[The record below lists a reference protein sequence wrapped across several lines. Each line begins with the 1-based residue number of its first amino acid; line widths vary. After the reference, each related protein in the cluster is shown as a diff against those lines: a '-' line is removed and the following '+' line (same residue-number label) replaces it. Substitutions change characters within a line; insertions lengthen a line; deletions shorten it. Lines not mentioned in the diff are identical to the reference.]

1 MDASA
6 LRAGVVRK
14 SIAGTSGAARELSM
28 IKHVSQRSILMG
40 RFWVALLALA
50 IGGSWGC
57 GGSNSFAGGPG
68 TTPTPTPTP
77 VPTPTPTG
85 LPAGTIGLKVLDT
98 SVPPGG
104 IFQFQL
110 SNTEPK
116 PIGHGSTRPQV
127 PSGPVRGVAVN
138 DPSGKAAGIAV
149 INTSVSPTDIKL
161 QLSSPDALL
170 GTDITYPVVTMSMP
184 LSGSLT
190 PGATFPISIDK
201 ANTSFF
207 DSSKAYTTIEFAPG
221 TLTIA
226 PAGSAYVSDVLPA
239 GGLLPDRTLIKVF
252 GAGFNANTKV
262 SIEGTTIVPA
272 DQTLV
277 NSGEIDVK
285 ICNGTVADTAT
296 VCPNNGGSMQLDG
309 ERVRVKD
316 TNTNFVI
323 EYYTYL
329 RADDEPGSSANAQVN
344 LVHPM
349 FSRVTY
355 LSATIPLVVS
365 ATQFTGLSLQNT
377 SASDSGIKIELL
389 DASNASLANVSFILH
404 GLGSGTAGKKITRDV
419 IADWFPSPPAGAAKV
434 RVTVTSGPAVQVLGM
449 LGDTSAGTI
458 VPVIPQ

>member
-1 MDASA
+1 MIEQGKK
-6 LRAGVVRK
+6 R
-14 SIAGTSGAARELSM
+14 SM
-28 IKHVSQRSILMG
+28 RMEKL
-40 RFWVALLALA
+40 WVAVLTVTVSAC
-50 IGGSWGC
+50 WGC
-57 GGSNSFAGGPG
+57 GGGSARAGG
-68 TTPTPTPTP
+68 PTPTPTP
-77 VPTPTPTG
+77 VPTATPTPAP
-85 LPAGTIGLKVLDT
+85 LPAGAIGMAVLKT

-127 PSGPVRGVAVN
+127 PTGPVRGVAVN

-149 INTSVSPTDIKL
+149 IDTSVNPSNIKI

-170 GTDITYPVVTMSMP
+170 GTDITYPVITMSMP
-184 LSGSLT
+184 LSGSLS
-190 PGATFPISIDK
+190 PGATFPLSIDT
-201 ANTSFF
+201 ANTSWF
-207 DSSKAYTTIEFAPG
+207 DATKAYTTLEFAPG

-226 PAGSAYVSDVLPA
+226 PAGSPYISDVLPA
-239 GGLLPDRTLIKVF
+239 GGLLLDRTLIKIF
-252 GAGFNANTKV
+252 GAGFNANSKI

-316 TNTNFVI
+316 TGTNFVL

-329 RADDEPGSSANAQVN
+329 RGDDVAGSSANSLVK

-349 FSRVTY
+349 FSRLTY
-355 LSATIPLVVS
+355 LSATIPLVNS
-365 ATQFTGLSLQNT
+365 GTQFTGLSLQNT
-377 SASDSGIKIELL
+377 NTQDAGIKIDLL
-389 DASNASLANVSFILH
+389 DASNASLANTSFILP
-404 GLGSGTAGKKITRDV
+404 GLTGTAGKKITRDV
-419 IADWFPSPPAGAAKV
+419 IADWFPSPPAGATQV

-449 LGDTSAGTI
+449 LGDTSTGVVT
-458 VPVIPQ
+458 PVIPQ

>member
-1 MDASA
+1 MKK
-6 LRAGVVRK
+6 R
-14 SIAGTSGAARELSM
+14 
-28 IKHVSQRSILMG
+28 VSQRSILLEK
-40 RFWVALLALA
+40 FWVALLALA
-50 IGGSWGC
+50 IAGSWGC
-57 GGSNSFAGGPG
+57 GGSNAFVGGPG
-68 TTPTPTPTP
+68 STPTPTPTP
-77 VPTPTPTG
+77 VPTPTPTPTPAP
-85 LPAGTIGLKVLDT
+85 LPAGTIGLAVLNT

-116 PIGHGSTRPQV
+116 PIGHGSTRPQI
-127 PSGPVRGVAVN
+127 PAGPVRGVAVN

-184 LSGSLT
+184 LSASLT
-190 PGATFPISIDK
+190 PGATFPISIDT

-207 DSSKAYTTIEFAPG
+207 DATKAYTAIEFTPG

-226 PAGSAYVSDVLPA
+226 PVGSPYVSDVLPA
-239 GGLLPDRTLIKVF
+239 GGLLPDRTVIKIF
-252 GAGFNANTKV
+252 GAGFNANTRV
-262 SIEGTTIVPA
+262 SIEGTTIILPA

-285 ICNGTVADTAT
+285 ICNGTVSATAT
-296 VCPNNGGSMQLDG
+296 VCPNNGVSMQLDG
-309 ERVRVKD
+309 ERVRIKD
-316 TNTNFVI
+316 TGTNFVI

-349 FSRVTY
+349 FSRMTY
-355 LSATIPLVVS
+355 LSATVPLVVS

-377 SASDSGIKIELL
+377 NASDSGIKIELL
-389 DASNASLANVSFILH
+389 DASNASLANTSFILH
-404 GLGSGTAGKKITRDV
+404 GLGTGTAGKKITRDV
-419 IADWFPSPPAGAAKV
+419 IADWFPSPPAGATQVK
-434 RVTVTSGPAVQVLGM
+434 VTVTSGPAVQVLGM
-449 LGDTSAGTI
+449 LGDTTAGTI

>member
-1 MDASA
+1 MIEQGKKRS
-6 LRAGVVRK
+6 VRMEK
-14 SIAGTSGAARELSM
+14 L
-28 IKHVSQRSILMG
+28 
-40 RFWVALLALA
+40 WVAVLALT
-50 IGGSWGC
+50 IGACWGC
-57 GGSNSFAGGPG
+57 GGGSASAGGP
-68 TTPTPTPTP
+68 TPTSTPTP
-77 VPTPTPTG
+77 VPTPTPTPPP
-85 LPAGTIGLKVLDT
+85 LPAGTIGMAVLNT

-127 PSGPVRGVAVN
+127 PTGPVRGVAVN

-149 INTSVSPTDIKL
+149 IDTSVNPSNIKI
-161 QLSSPDALL
+161 QLSSSDALL
-170 GTDITYPVVTMSMP
+170 GTDITYPVITMSMP
-184 LSGSLT
+184 LSNTLT
-190 PGATFPISIDK
+190 PGATFPLSIDT

-207 DSSKAYTTIEFAPG
+207 DATKAYTTLEFAPG

-226 PAGSAYVSDVLPA
+226 PVGSPYVSDVLPA

-252 GAGFNANTKV
+252 GAGFNTNTKV

-277 NSGEIDVK
+277 NAGEIDVK

-296 VCPNNGGSMQLDG
+296 VCPNNGTSMQLDG

-316 TNTNFVI
+316 TGTNFVL

-329 RADDEPGSSANAQVN
+329 RADDVTGSSANSLVN

-349 FSRVTY
+349 FSRLTY
-355 LSATIPLVVS
+355 LSATIPLVTGG
-365 ATQFTGLSLQNT
+365 TQFTGLSLQNT
-377 SASDSGIKIELL
+377 NSLGADIKIELL
-389 DASNASLANVSFILH
+389 DASNASVATPVTITLPGI
-404 GLGSGTAGKKITRDV
+404 GSGRVGSKITRDV
-419 IADWFPSPPAGAAKV
+419 IAEWFPSPPAGATQV

-449 LGDTSAGTI
+449 LGDTSTGT
-458 VPVIPQ
+458 VTPVIPQ

>member
-1 MDASA
+1 MIEQGKKRS
-6 LRAGVVRK
+6 VR
-14 SIAGTSGAARELSM
+14 
-28 IKHVSQRSILMG
+28 MG
-40 RFWVALLALA
+40 NLCVAMLALTLGA
-50 IGGSWGC
+50 CWGC
-57 GGSNSFAGGPG
+57 GGGSASAGGP
-68 TTPTPTPTP
+68 TPTPTPTP
-77 VPTPTPTG
+77 VPTPTPTPPP
-85 LPAGTIGLKVLDT
+85 LPAGTIGMKVLNT

-127 PSGPVRGVAVN
+127 PTGPVRGVAVN

-149 INTSVSPTDIKL
+149 IDTSVSPSSIKI

-170 GTDITYPVVTMSMP
+170 GTNITYPVITMSMP
-184 LSGSLT
+184 LSASLT
-190 PGATFPISIDK
+190 PGATFPISIDT
-201 ANTSFF
+201 ANTSWF
-207 DSSKAYTTIEFAPG
+207 DATKAYTTLEFAPG

-226 PAGSAYVSDVLPA
+226 PVGSPYVSDVLPA
-239 GGLLPDRTLIKVF
+239 GGLLPDRTLIKIF

-272 DQTLV
+272 DQTLIGP
-277 NSGEIDVK
+277 GEIDVK
-285 ICNGTVADTAT
+285 ICNGVVADTAT

-316 TNTNFVI
+316 TNTNFVL

-377 SASDSGIKIELL
+377 SALDSGIKIELL

-434 RVTVTSGPAVQVLGM
+434 RVTVTSGPAVQALGM
-449 LGDTSAGTI
+449 LGDTGTG
-458 VPVIPQ
+458 VVTPVIPQ

>member
-1 MDASA
+1 MN
-6 LRAGVVRK
+6 
-14 SIAGTSGAARELSM
+14 
-28 IKHVSQRSILMG
+28 KHVSQRSILMG

-57 GGSNSFAGGPG
+57 GGSNSLAGGPG

-77 VPTPTPTG
+77 VPTPTPAP

-170 GTDITYPVVTMSMP
+170 GTDITYPVVTLSMP

-207 DSSKAYTTIEFAPG
+207 DSSKVYTTIEFAPG

-226 PAGSAYVSDVLPA
+226 PAGSPYVSDVLPA

-252 GAGFNANTKV
+252 GAGFNKDTRV

-272 DQTLV
+272 DQTVV
-277 NSGEIDVK
+277 NPGEIDVK

-296 VCPNNGGSMQLDG
+296 VCPNNGTSMQLDG

-377 SASDSGIKIELL
+377 NALDSGIKIELL
-389 DASNASLANVSFILH
+389 DASNASLATLPSFILP
-404 GLGSGTAGKKITRDV
+404 GIGTGRVGSKITRDV

>member
-1 MDASA
+1 
-6 LRAGVVRK
+6 
-14 SIAGTSGAARELSM
+14 M

-40 RFWVALLALA
+40 KFWVALLAFA

-77 VPTPTPTG
+77 VPSPTPTPSA

-127 PSGPVRGVAVN
+127 PTGPVRGVAIN

-170 GTDITYPVVTMSMP
+170 GTDTTYPVVTMSMP

-190 PGATFPISIDK
+190 PGATFPISIDT

-207 DSSKAYTTIEFAPG
+207 DSSKAYTAIEFAPG
-221 TLTIA
+221 TLTVA
-226 PAGSAYVSDVLPA
+226 PAGSPYVSDVLPA
-239 GGLLPDRTLIKVF
+239 GGLLPDRTLIKIF
-252 GAGFNANTKV
+252 GAGFNANTRV
-262 SIEGTTIVPA
+262 SIEGTSIVPA

-285 ICNGTVADTAT
+285 ICNGTVADGAT
-296 VCPNNGGSMQLDG
+296 TCPGTGATFQLDG

-316 TNTNFVI
+316 KDTNFVI

-355 LSATIPLVVS
+355 LSATIPLAVS

-377 SASDSGIKIELL
+377 NASDSGIKIELL

-404 GLGSGTAGKKITRDV
+404 GLGADTAGKKITRDV

>member
-1 MDASA
+1 MIEQEKKR
-6 LRAGVVRK
+6 LVRMRK
-14 SIAGTSGAARELSM
+14 FCIA
-28 IKHVSQRSILMG
+28 I
-40 RFWVALLALA
+40 LALTISA
-50 IGGSWGC
+50 CWGC
-57 GGSNSFAGGPG
+57 GGGSASAGGP
-68 TTPTPTPTP
+68 TPTPTPTP
-77 VPTPTPTG
+77 VPTPTPTPAP
-85 LPAGTIGLKVLDT
+85 LPAGAIGMAVLKT

-127 PSGPVRGVAVN
+127 PTGPVRGVAVN

-149 INTSVSPTDIKL
+149 IDTSVNPSNIKI

-170 GTDITYPVVTMSMP
+170 GTDITYPVITMSMP

-190 PGATFPISIDK
+190 PGATFPLSIDT
-201 ANTSFF
+201 ANTSWF
-207 DSSKAYTTIEFAPG
+207 DSTKAYTTLEFAPG

-226 PAGSAYVSDVLPA
+226 PVGSPYISDVLPA

-252 GAGFNANTKV
+252 GAGFNANTKI

-272 DQTLV
+272 DQSLV

-296 VCPNNGGSMQLDG
+296 VCPNNGVPMQLDG

-316 TNTNFVI
+316 TGTNFVL

-329 RADDEPGSSANAQVN
+329 RGDDVAGNSANALVK

-349 FSRVTY
+349 FSRLTY
-355 LSATIPLVVS
+355 LSATIPLVNS
-365 ATQFTGLSLQNT
+365 GTQFTGLSLQNT
-377 SASDSGIKIELL
+377 NTQDVGIKIELL
-389 DASNASLANVSFILH
+389 DASSASVANTSFILP
-404 GLGSGTAGKKITRDV
+404 GLTGTAGKKITRDV
-419 IADWFPSPPAGAAKV
+419 IADWFPSPPAGATQV

-449 LGDTSAGTI
+449 LGDTSTGT
-458 VPVIPQ
+458 VTPVIPQ

>member
-1 MDASA
+1 
-6 LRAGVVRK
+6 
-14 SIAGTSGAARELSM
+14 M

-68 TTPTPTPTP
+68 TPTPTPTP
-77 VPTPTPTG
+77 VPTPTPAP

-127 PSGPVRGVAVN
+127 PAGPVRGVAVN

-161 QLSSPDALL
+161 QLTSPDALL

-184 LSGSLT
+184 LSASLT

-207 DSSKAYTTIEFAPG
+207 DASKAYTAIEFAPG

-226 PAGSAYVSDVLPA
+226 PVGSPYVSDVLPA
-239 GGLLPDRTLIKVF
+239 GGLLPDRTLIKIF
-252 GAGFNANTKV
+252 GAGFNKDTKI

-272 DQTLV
+272 DQTFV

-296 VCPNNGGSMQLDG
+296 LCPNNGGSMQLDG

-316 TNTNFVI
+316 TGTNFVI

-349 FSRVTY
+349 FSRLTY

-377 SASDSGIKIELL
+377 NALDSGIKIELL
-389 DASNASLANVSFILH
+389 NASNNSLANVSFILH
-404 GLGSGTAGKKITRDV
+404 GLGAGTAGKKITRDV
-419 IADWFPSPPAGAAKV
+419 IADWFPSPPAGATQVK
-434 RVTVTSGPAVQVLGM
+434 VTVTSGPAVQVLGM

>member
-1 MDASA
+1 MIDQGKKQS
-6 LRAGVVRK
+6 VRM
-14 SIAGTSGAARELSM
+14 RRL
-28 IKHVSQRSILMG
+28 
-40 RFWVALLALA
+40 WVAVLALTVSA
-50 IGGSWGC
+50 SWGC
-57 GGSNSFAGGPG
+57 GGGSASAGGP
-68 TTPTPTPTP
+68 TPTPTPTP
-77 VPTPTPTG
+77 VPTPTPTPPP
-85 LPAGTIGLKVLDT
+85 LPAGTIGMKVLNT

-127 PSGPVRGVAVN
+127 PTGPVRGVAVN

-149 INTSVSPTDIKL
+149 IDTSVNPSSIKI
-161 QLSSPDALL
+161 QLSSPNALL
-170 GTDITYPVVTMSMP
+170 GTDITYPVITMSMR

-190 PGATFPISIDK
+190 PGATFPLSIDT

-207 DSSKAYTTIEFAPG
+207 DATKAYTALEFAPG
-221 TLTIA
+221 TLTVA
-226 PAGSAYVSDVLPA
+226 PVGSPYVSDVLPA
-239 GGLLPDRTLIKVF
+239 GGLLPDRTLIKIF

-272 DQTLV
+272 DQTLIGP
-277 NSGEIDVK
+277 GEIDVK
-285 ICNGTVADTAT
+285 ICNGVVADTAT

-316 TNTNFVI
+316 TNTNFVL

-377 SASDSGIKIELL
+377 SALDSGIKIELL

-434 RVTVTSGPAVQVLGM
+434 RVTVTSGPAVQALGM
-449 LGDTSAGTI
+449 LGDTGTG
-458 VPVIPQ
+458 VVTPVIPQ